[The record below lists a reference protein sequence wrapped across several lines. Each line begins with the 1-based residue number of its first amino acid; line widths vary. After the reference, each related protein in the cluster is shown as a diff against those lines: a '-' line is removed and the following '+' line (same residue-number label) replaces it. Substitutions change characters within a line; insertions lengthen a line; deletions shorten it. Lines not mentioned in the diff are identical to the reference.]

1 MDALKFKTNQP
12 LNPNQIKTLKTILS
26 TEPNLSPS
34 NYCSNLLPF
43 SKELGTFIREN
54 IIYPHTLTLY
64 PSSHPKLTTTYC
76 LPPNSPFIH
85 LSYYR

>member
-1 MDALKFKTNQP
+1 MDALKFKTDLS

-34 NYCSNLLPF
+34 NYLNNLLPF

-54 IIYPHTLTLY
+54 IPYPHTLTLY
-64 PSSHPKLTTTYC
+64 PSSHPKKTTTYY
-76 LPPNSPFIH
+76 LTPNSPFIH
-85 LSYYR
+85 LTYYR